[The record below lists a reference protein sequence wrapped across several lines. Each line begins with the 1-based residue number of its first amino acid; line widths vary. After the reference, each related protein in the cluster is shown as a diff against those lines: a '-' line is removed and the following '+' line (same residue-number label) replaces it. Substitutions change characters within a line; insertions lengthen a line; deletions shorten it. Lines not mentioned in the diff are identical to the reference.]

1 MWCAFGLAF
10 ATKGPPG
17 LLPLLPMLA
26 LRWLRVKSVPVLVT
40 WPGLAAFAVIVLSWF
55 AVVIW
60 ARPELLGYF
69 LGYEVYDRLFTARQ
83 DRNAEW
89 YGAFRTYGEAFL
101 VGTLPWLLWM
111 IRPLADSWRLVSP
124 RFWRDL
130 WAYDPAHLF
139 LLLWLVWPL
148 VMFCVA
154 RSRLPLYVLPLLV
167 PIALLLAMRLR
178 NRAWLSARWA
188 PTVLTLI
195 VMFLLGIKW
204 GAAIYPYHKDARAVA
219 QLIAASL
226 PSDRVKE
233 VVYLDYWP
241 QYGLSLY
248 LNTAVEGAWLSPPG
262 NWCSELREPGRHVF
276 AVRQEY
282 VKEVQR
288 QANACGRY
296 VVH

>member
-1 MWCAFGLAF
+1 
-10 ATKGPPG
+10 
-17 LLPLLPMLA
+17 LPL
-26 LRWLRVKSVPVLVT
+26 
-40 WPGLAAFAVIVLSWF
+40 F
-55 AVVIW
+55 
-60 ARPELLGYF
+60 
-69 LGYEVYDRLFTARQ
+69 
-83 DRNAEW
+83 
-89 YGAFRTYGEAFL
+89 
-101 VGTLPWLLWM
+101 
-111 IRPLADSWRLVSP
+111 
-124 RFWRDL
+124 
-130 WAYDPAHLF
+130 
-139 LLLWLVWPL
+139 
-148 VMFCVA
+148 
-154 RSRLPLYVLPLLV
+154 V

-195 VMFLLGIKW
+195 VIFLLGIKW
-204 GAAIYPYHKDARAVA
+204 GAAIYPYYKDARAVA

-296 VVH
+296 VVHKRFCWQELMFITFVASDTG